1 MKNIAFKLLF
11 KPIVRKLQSKMN
23 IIKDE
28 QEVYKEYHKI
38 FQNMMKIINIYR
50 N

>member
-1 MKNIAFKLLF
+1 
-11 KPIVRKLQSKMN
+11 MN

-38 FQNMMKIINIYR
+38 FQNIMKIKYR
-50 N
+50 EKLICFI

>member
-1 MKNIAFKLLF
+1 
-11 KPIVRKLQSKMN
+11 MN

-28 QEVYKEYHKI
+28 QEVYKEYRKI
-38 FQNMMKIINIYR
+38 FQNIMKIINIER